1 MAKREIIKE
10 RVPVPERDPKERVKD
25 FKEVKLGYT
34 PQLAMEEA
42 KRCLQCPHSPCVKAC
57 PVNVPIPQFIKLIEE
72 GKFVEAA
79 RKIKEENILPSVCG
93 RVCPQEIQCEGAC
106 VVGKVGD
113 PVAIGALEAF
123 AGDHEAS
130 VGYEK
135 IVITE
140 KRNRKVAIVG
150 SGPAGIACAADLI
163 KMGYE
168 VTIFEALHEPGGVL
182 VYGIP
187 EFRLPNEIVERE
199 LSFLKEMGAK
209 IELNF
214 IVGKTKTVY
223 ELLEEFDAVFIGSG
237 AGLPY
242 MLNIEGLNLNGVY
255 SANEFLTRVLF
266 MGAYRFPE
274 MDTPVFTGKR
284 IAVIG
289 GGNTA
294 MDVARTALRLKDVE
308 EVMVIYR
315 RSKEEMPARVEEV
328 KHAEE
333 EGVIFRTLT
342 NPVRF
347 VGENGWIKGIECVKM
362 ELGEPDESGRRKPIP
377 IPGSEFI
384 VEVDSVVMAI
394 GQGPNPVVV
403 DGVKE
408 IRRGKKGEI
417 IVDPE
422 TLMTDLPG
430 VFAGGDVIR
439 GGSTVI
445 VAMGDGRKAAK
456 GIHEYLSRKQ

>member
-1 MAKREIIKE
+1 MAKKEIIKK
-10 RVPVPERDPKERVKD
+10 RVPVPERDPQERIKD
-25 FKEVKLGYT
+25 FKEVKLGYS

-42 KRCLQCPHSPCVKAC
+42 KRCIQCPHSPCVKAC
-57 PVNVPIPQFIKLIEE
+57 PVNVPIPQFIKLIAE

-79 RKIKEENILPSVCG
+79 RKIKEENIMPSVCG

-135 IVITE
+135 FEIKE
-140 KRNRKVAIVG
+140 KTGKKIAIVG
-150 SGPAGIACAADLI
+150 SGPAGIACAADLV
-163 KMGYE
+163 KWGHD

-187 EFRLPNEIVERE
+187 EFRLPNETVRRE
-199 LSFLKEMGAK
+199 LDFLLDLGVKLK
-209 IELNF
+209 VNF
-214 IVGKTKTVY
+214 IVGKTKTIY

-255 SANEFLTRVLF
+255 SANEFLTRVIF
-266 MGAYRFPE
+266 MGANKFPE
-274 MDTPVFTGKR
+274 YDTPIFTGKR
-284 IAVIG
+284 VAVIG

-294 MDVARTALRLKDVE
+294 MDVARTAKRLKGVE
-308 EVMVIYR
+308 EVYIIYR
-315 RSKEEMPARVEEV
+315 RSEAEMPARVEEV
-328 KHAEE
+328 AHAKE
-333 EGVIFRTLT
+333 EGVIFKTLT

-347 VGENGWIKGIECVKM
+347 VGENGWLKAVECVKM
-362 ELGEPDESGRRKPIP
+362 ELSEPDESGRRRPVP
-377 IPGSEFI
+377 IPGSEFLI
-384 VEVDSVVMAI
+384 EVDTVVMAI

-403 DGVKE
+403 EGVKE
-408 IRRGKKGEI
+408 IKRGKKGEVL
-417 IVDPE
+417 VDPE

-445 VAMGDGRKAAK
+445 LAMGDGRKAAK
-456 GIHEYLSRKQ
+456 AIHEYVMNK

>member
-1 MAKREIIKE
+1 MAKREIIKK
-10 RVPVPERDPKERVKD
+10 RVPVPERDPKERIKD

-42 KRCLQCPHSPCVKAC
+42 KRCLQCPTAPCVKAC
-57 PVNVPIPQFIKLIEE
+57 PVKVPIPQFIKLIEE

-79 RKIKEENILPSVCG
+79 RKIKEENIMPSVCG

-123 AGDHEAS
+123 AGDYEAS

-135 IVITE
+135 FEIKE
-140 KRNRKVAIVG
+140 KTGKRIAIVG
-150 SGPAGIACAADLI
+150 SGPAGIACAADLV
-163 KMGYE
+163 KWGHD

-187 EFRLPNEIVERE
+187 EFRLPNETVKRE
-199 LSFLKEMGAK
+199 LEFLLNMGVK
-209 IELNF
+209 LELNF
-214 IVGKTKTVY
+214 IVGKTKTIY

-255 SANEFLTRVLF
+255 SANEFLTRIIF
-266 MGAYRFPE
+266 MGANKFPE
-274 MDTPVFTGKR
+274 YDTPVFTGKR
-284 IAVIG
+284 VAVIG

-294 MDVARTALRLKDVE
+294 MDVARTAKRLKEVE
-308 EVMVIYR
+308 EVYIIYR
-315 RSKEEMPARVEEV
+315 RSEAEMPARVEEV
-328 KHAEE
+328 HHAKE
-333 EGVIFRTLT
+333 EGVIFKTLT
-342 NPVRF
+342 NPVKF
-347 VGENGWIKGIECVKM
+347 IGENGWLKAIECVKM
-362 ELGEPDESGRRKPIP
+362 ELSEPDESGRRRPVP
-377 IPGSEFI
+377 IPGSEF
-384 VEVDSVVMAI
+384 VLEVDTVVMAI

-403 DGVKE
+403 EGVEE

-417 IVDPE
+417 LVDPE

-430 VFAGGDVIR
+430 VFAGGDVIH

-445 VAMGDGRKAAK
+445 IAMGDGRKAAK
-456 GIHEYLSRKQ
+456 AIHEYVMSK

>member
-1 MAKREIIKE
+1 MAKREIIKK
-10 RVPVPERDPKERVKD
+10 RVPVPERDPQERIKD

-42 KRCLQCPHSPCVKAC
+42 KRCLQCPTSPCVEAC
-57 PVNVPIPQFIKLIEE
+57 PVRVPIPQFIKLIEE

-79 RKIKEENILPSVCG
+79 RKIKEENIMPSVCG

-130 VGYEK
+130 VGYERFEIKEKTGKK
-135 IVITE
+135 I
-140 KRNRKVAIVG
+140 AIVG
-150 SGPAGIACAADLI
+150 SGPAGIACAADLV
-163 KMGYE
+163 KWGHD

-187 EFRLPNEIVERE
+187 EFRLPNETVKRE
-199 LSFLKEMGAK
+199 LEFLLNMGVK
-209 IELNF
+209 LELNF
-214 IVGKTKTVY
+214 IVGKTKTIY

-255 SANEFLTRVLF
+255 SANEFLTRIIF
-266 MGAYRFPE
+266 MGANKFPE
-274 MDTPVFTGKR
+274 YDTPVFTGKR
-284 IAVIG
+284 VAVIG

-294 MDVARTALRLKDVE
+294 MDVARTAKRLKEVE
-308 EVMVIYR
+308 EVYIIYR
-315 RSKEEMPARVEEV
+315 RSEAEMPARVEEV
-328 KHAEE
+328 HHAKE
-333 EGVIFRTLT
+333 EGIIFKTLT
-342 NPVRF
+342 NPIRF
-347 VGENGWIKGIECVKM
+347 IGENGWLKAIECVKM
-362 ELGEPDESGRRKPIP
+362 ELSEPDESGRRRPVP
-377 IPGSEFI
+377 IPGSEFTI
-384 VEVDSVVMAI
+384 EVDTVVMAI

-403 DGVKE
+403 EGVEE
-408 IRRGKKGEI
+408 IRKGKKGEI
-417 IVDPE
+417 LVDPE

-430 VFAGGDVIR
+430 VFAGGDVIH

-445 VAMGDGRKAAK
+445 IAMGDGRRAAK
-456 GIHEYLSRKQ
+456 AIHEYVMSK

>member
-1 MAKREIIKE
+1 MARREIIKK

-25 FKEVKLGYT
+25 FREVKLGYT

-42 KRCLQCPHSPCVKAC
+42 KRCLQCAHSPCVEAC
-57 PVNVPIPQFIKLIEE
+57 PVRVPIPQFIKLIEE

-135 IVITE
+135 FPIPE
-140 KRNRKVAIVG
+140 KSGKRVAVVG
-150 SGPAGIACAADLI
+150 SGPASIACAADLL
-163 KMGYE
+163 KWGHD

-187 EFRLPNEIVERE
+187 EFRLPNEIVKRE
-199 LSFLKEMGAK
+199 LRFLEEMGAK
-209 IELNF
+209 IVLNF
-214 IVGKTKTVY
+214 VVGKTKTIY

-255 SANEFLTRVLF
+255 SANEFLTRIIF
-266 MGAYRFPE
+266 MGANRFPE
-274 MDTPVFTGKR
+274 VDTPVYVGKR
-284 IAVIG
+284 VAVIG

-294 MDVARTALRLKDVE
+294 MDVARTAVRLEGVE
-308 EVMVIYR
+308 EVYVVYR
-315 RSKEEMPARVEEV
+315 RSESEMPARVEEV
-328 KHAEE
+328 HHAKE
-333 EGVIFRTLT
+333 EGVIFKTLT

-347 VGENGWIKGIECVKM
+347 VGENGWVTGVECVKM
-362 ELGEPDESGRRKPIP
+362 ELGEPDESGRRRPVP

-384 VEVDSVVMAI
+384 LEVDTVVMAI
-394 GQGPNPVVV
+394 GQGP
-403 DGVKE
+403 
-408 IRRGKKGEI
+408 
-417 IVDPE
+417 
-422 TLMTDLPG
+422 
-430 VFAGGDVIR
+430 
-439 GGSTVI
+439 
-445 VAMGDGRKAAK
+445 
-456 GIHEYLSRKQ
+456 

>member
-1 MAKREIIKE
+1 MAKREIIKK
-10 RVPVPERDPKERVKD
+10 RVPVPERDPQERIKD

-42 KRCLQCPHSPCVKAC
+42 KRCLQCPTAPCVKAC
-57 PVNVPIPQFIKLIEE
+57 PVNIQIPQFIKLIEE

-79 RKIKEENILPSVCG
+79 RKIKEDNIMPSVCG

-123 AGDHEAS
+123 AGDYEAS

-135 IVITE
+135 FEIKE
-140 KRNRKVAIVG
+140 KTGKRIAIVG
-150 SGPAGIACAADLI
+150 SGPAGIACAADLV
-163 KMGYE
+163 KWGHD

-187 EFRLPNEIVERE
+187 EFRLPNETVKRE
-199 LSFLKEMGAK
+199 LDFLLSMGVNL
-209 IELNF
+209 ELNF
-214 IVGKTKTVY
+214 IVGKTKTIY

-255 SANEFLTRVLF
+255 SANEFLTRIIF
-266 MGAYRFPE
+266 MGANKFPE
-274 MDTPVFTGKR
+274 YDTPVFTGKR
-284 IAVIG
+284 VAVIG

-294 MDVARTALRLKDVE
+294 MDVARTAKRLKEVE
-308 EVMVIYR
+308 EVYIIYR
-315 RSKEEMPARVEEV
+315 RSEAEMPARVEEV
-328 KHAEE
+328 HHAKE
-333 EGVIFRTLT
+333 EGIIFKTLT
-342 NPVRF
+342 NPIRF
-347 VGENGWIKGIECVKM
+347 IGENGWLKAIECVKM
-362 ELGEPDESGRRKPIP
+362 ELSEPDESGRRRPVP

-384 VEVDSVVMAI
+384 IEVDTVVMAI

-403 DGVKE
+403 EGVKE
-408 IRRGKKGEI
+408 IRRGRKGEI
-417 IVDPE
+417 LVDPE

-430 VFAGGDVIR
+430 VFAGGDVIH

-445 VAMGDGRKAAK
+445 IAMGDGRKAAK
-456 GIHEYLSRKQ
+456 AIHEYVMSK

>member
-1 MAKREIIKE
+1 MAKREIIKK
-10 RVPVPERDPKERVKD
+10 RVPVPERDPKERIKD

-42 KRCLQCPHSPCVKAC
+42 KRCLQCPTAPCVKAC
-57 PVNVPIPQFIKLIEE
+57 PVRVPIPQFIKLIEE

-79 RKIKEENILPSVCG
+79 RKIKEENIMPSVCG

-135 IVITE
+135 FEIKE
-140 KRNRKVAIVG
+140 KTGKKIAIVG
-150 SGPAGIACAADLI
+150 SGPAGIACAADLV
-163 KMGYE
+163 KWGHD

-187 EFRLPNEIVERE
+187 EFRLPNETVKRE
-199 LSFLKEMGAK
+199 LEFLLNMGVK
-209 IELNF
+209 LELNF
-214 IVGKTKTVY
+214 IVGKTKTIY

-255 SANEFLTRVLF
+255 SANEFLTRIIF
-266 MGAYRFPE
+266 MGANKFPE
-274 MDTPVFTGKR
+274 YDTPVFTGKR
-284 IAVIG
+284 VAVIG

-294 MDVARTALRLKDVE
+294 MDVARTAKRLKEVE
-308 EVMVIYR
+308 EVYIIYR
-315 RSKEEMPARVEEV
+315 RSEAEMPARVEEV
-328 KHAEE
+328 HHAKE
-333 EGVIFRTLT
+333 EGVIFKTLT
-342 NPVRF
+342 NPVKF
-347 VGENGWIKGIECVKM
+347 IGENGWLKAIECVKM
-362 ELGEPDESGRRKPIP
+362 ELSEPDESGRRRPVP
-377 IPGSEFI
+377 IPGSEF
-384 VEVDSVVMAI
+384 VLEVDTVVMAI

-403 DGVKE
+403 EGVEE

-417 IVDPE
+417 LVDPE

-430 VFAGGDVIR
+430 VFAGGDVIH

-445 VAMGDGRKAAK
+445 IAMGDGRKAAK
-456 GIHEYLSRKQ
+456 AIHEYVMSK

>member
-1 MAKREIIKE
+1 MAKKEIIKN
-10 RVPVPERDPKERVKD
+10 RVPVPERDPKERIKD
-25 FKEVKLGYT
+25 FNEVKLGYS

-42 KRCLQCPHSPCVKAC
+42 KRCLQCPHAPCVKAC
-57 PVNVPIPQFIKLIEE
+57 PVNVPIPQFIKLIAE

-79 RKIKEENILPSVCG
+79 RKIKEENIMPSVCG
-93 RVCPQEIQCEGAC
+93 RVCPQEIQCEGVC

-135 IVITE
+135 FEVKE
-140 KRNRKVAIVG
+140 KTGKRIAIVG
-150 SGPAGIACAADLI
+150 SGPAGIACAADLA
-163 KMGYE
+163 KWGHD

-182 VYGIP
+182 VYGVP
-187 EFRLPNEIVERE
+187 EFRLPNETVKRE
-199 LSFLKEMGAK
+199 IDFLLELGVKLK
-209 IELNF
+209 LNF
-214 IVGKTKTVY
+214 IVGKTKTIY

-255 SANEFLTRVLF
+255 SANEFLTRVIF
-266 MGAYRFPE
+266 MGANRFPE
-274 MDTPVFTGKR
+274 TDTPIYTGKR
-284 IAVIG
+284 VAVIG

-294 MDVARTALRLKDVE
+294 MDVARTAKRLKGVE
-308 EVMVIYR
+308 EVYVIYR
-315 RSKEEMPARVEEV
+315 RSEAEMPARLEEV
-328 KHAEE
+328 IHAKE
-333 EGVIFRTLT
+333 EGIIFKTLT

-347 VGENGWIKGIECVKM
+347 IGDNGWLKAVECVKM
-362 ELGEPDESGRRKPIP
+362 KLSEPDESGRRKPVP
-377 IPGSEFI
+377 IPGSEFLI
-384 VEVDSVVMAI
+384 EVDTVVMAI

-403 DGVKE
+403 EGVKE
-408 IRRGKKGEI
+408 IKRGKKGEI

-456 GIHEYLSRKQ
+456 AIHEYVMSK

>member
-10 RVPVPERDPKERVKD
+10 RVPVPERDPEERIRD
-25 FKEVKLGYT
+25 FREVKLGYT

-57 PVNVPIPQFIKLIEE
+57 PVNVPIPKFIKLIEE

-106 VVGKVGD
+106 VVGKVGT

-130 VGYEK
+130 IGYEK
-135 IVITE
+135 IEIRKKLG
-140 KRNRKVAIVG
+140 KRVAVVG

-168 VTIFEALHEPGGVL
+168 VTIFEALHQPGGVL

-199 LSFLKEMGAK
+199 LRFLQDMGVK

-214 IVGKTKTVY
+214 IVGKTKTIY

-255 SANEFLTRVLF
+255 SANEFLTRVIF
-266 MGAYRFPE
+266 MEGYKFPE
-274 MDTPVFTGKR
+274 VDTPVYTGKR
-284 IAVIG
+284 LAVIG

-294 MDVARTALRLKDVE
+294 MDVARTAKRLKDVE
-308 EVMVIYR
+308 EVFVIYR
-315 RSKEEMPARVEEV
+315 RSKEEMPARIEEV

-333 EGVIFRTLT
+333 EGVVFKTLT

-362 ELGEPDESGRRKPIP
+362 ELGEPDESGRRRPIP
-377 IPGSEFI
+377 IEGSEFI
-384 VEVDSVVMAI
+384 IEVDSVVMAI

-408 IRRGKKGEI
+408 IKRGKKGEV

-445 VAMGDGRKAAK
+445 VAMGDGRRAAK
-456 GIHEYLSRKQ
+456 GIDRYLREKN

>member
-1 MAKREIIKE
+1 MAKREIIKK
-10 RVPVPERDPKERVKD
+10 RVPVPERDPQERIKD

-42 KRCLQCPHSPCVKAC
+42 KRCLQCPTAPCVKAC
-57 PVNVPIPQFIKLIEE
+57 PVNVPIPQFLKLIEE

-79 RKIKEENILPSVCG
+79 RKIKEENIMPSVCG

-123 AGDHEAS
+123 AGDYEAS

-135 IVITE
+135 FEIKE
-140 KRNRKVAIVG
+140 KTGKKIAIVG
-150 SGPAGIACAADLI
+150 SGPAGIACAADLV
-163 KMGYE
+163 KLGHD

-182 VYGIP
+182 VYGVP
-187 EFRLPNEIVERE
+187 EFRLPNETVKRE
-199 LSFLKEMGAK
+199 IDFLLNMGVK
-209 IELNF
+209 LELNF
-214 IVGKTKTVY
+214 IVGKTKTIY

-255 SANEFLTRVLF
+255 SANEFLTRIIF
-266 MGAYRFPE
+266 MGANKFPE
-274 MDTPVFTGKR
+274 YDTPVFTGKR
-284 IAVIG
+284 VAVIG

-294 MDVARTALRLKDVE
+294 MDVARTAKRLKEVE
-308 EVMVIYR
+308 EVYVIYR
-315 RSKEEMPARVEEV
+315 RSEAEMPARVEEV
-328 KHAEE
+328 HHAKE
-333 EGVIFRTLT
+333 EGVIFKTLT

-347 VGENGWIKGIECVKM
+347 VGENGWLKAVECVKM
-362 ELGEPDESGRRKPIP
+362 ELSEPDESGRRRPIP
-377 IPGSEFI
+377 IPGSEFLL
-384 VEVDSVVMAI
+384 EVDTVVMAI

-403 DGVKE
+403 EGVKE

-417 IVDPE
+417 LVDPE

-430 VFAGGDVIR
+430 VFAGGDVIH

-445 VAMGDGRKAAK
+445 IAMGDGRKAAK
-456 GIHEYLSRKQ
+456 AIHEYVMSK

>member
-1 MAKREIIKE
+1 MAKKEIIKE
-10 RVPVPERDPKERVKD
+10 RVPVPERDPKERIKD
-25 FKEVKLGYT
+25 FKEVKLGYS
-34 PQLAMEEA
+34 PQLAVEEA
-42 KRCLQCPHSPCVKAC
+42 KRCIQCPHSPCVKAC
-57 PVNVPIPQFIKLIEE
+57 PVNVPIPQFIKLIAE

-79 RKIKEENILPSVCG
+79 RKIKEENIMPSVCG

-135 IVITE
+135 FEIKQKTG
-140 KRNRKVAIVG
+140 KRIAIVG
-150 SGPAGIACAADLI
+150 SGPAGIACAADLV
-163 KMGYE
+163 KLGHD

-187 EFRLPNEIVERE
+187 EFRLPNETVKRE
-199 LSFLKEMGAK
+199 LDFLLDLGVELK
-209 IELNF
+209 LNF
-214 IVGKTKTVY
+214 IVGKTKTIY

-255 SANEFLTRVLF
+255 SANEFLTRIIF
-266 MGAYRFPE
+266 MGANRFPE
-274 MDTPVFTGKR
+274 YDTPVFTGKR
-284 IAVIG
+284 LAVIG

-294 MDVARTALRLKDVE
+294 MDVARTAIRLSGVE
-308 EVMVIYR
+308 EVYVIYR
-315 RSKEEMPARVEEV
+315 RSEAEMPARVEEV
-328 KHAEE
+328 KHAKE
-333 EGVIFRTLT
+333 EGVIFKTLT

-347 VGENGWIKGIECVKM
+347 VGENGWLKAVECIRM
-362 ELGEPDESGRRKPIP
+362 ELSEPDESGRRRPVPIP
-377 IPGSEFI
+377 NSEFLI
-384 VEVDSVVMAI
+384 EVDSVVMAI

-403 DGVKE
+403 EGVKE
-408 IRRGKKGEI
+408 IKRGKKGEI

-445 VAMGDGRKAAK
+445 LAMGDGRKAAK
-456 GIHEYLSRKQ
+456 AIHEYVMNK

>member
-1 MAKREIIKE
+1 MAKREIIKK
-10 RVPVPERDPKERVKD
+10 RVPVPEREPKERIKD

-42 KRCLQCPHSPCVKAC
+42 KRCLQCPTAPCVEAC
-57 PVNVPIPQFIKLIEE
+57 PVRVPIPQFIKLIEE

-79 RKIKEENILPSVCG
+79 RKIKEENIMPSVCG

-106 VVGKVGD
+106 VVGKVGE

-135 IVITE
+135 FEIKE
-140 KRNRKVAIVG
+140 KTGKKIAIVG
-150 SGPAGIACAADLI
+150 SGPAGIACAADLV
-163 KMGYE
+163 KWGHD

-187 EFRLPNEIVERE
+187 EFRLPNETVKRE
-199 LSFLKEMGAK
+199 LEFLLNMGVK
-209 IELNF
+209 LELNF
-214 IVGKTKTVY
+214 IVGKTKTIY

-255 SANEFLTRVLF
+255 SANEFLTRIIF
-266 MGAYRFPE
+266 MGANKFPE
-274 MDTPVFTGKR
+274 YDTPVFTGKKV
-284 IAVIG
+284 AVIG

-294 MDVARTALRLKDVE
+294 MDVARTAKRLKEVE
-308 EVMVIYR
+308 EVYIIYR
-315 RSKEEMPARVEEV
+315 RSEAEMPARVEEV
-328 KHAEE
+328 HHAKE
-333 EGVIFRTLT
+333 EGVIFKTLT

-347 VGENGWIKGIECVKM
+347 IGENGWLKAIECVKM
-362 ELGEPDESGRRKPIP
+362 ELSEPDESGRRRPVP
-377 IPGSEFI
+377 IPGSEFLL
-384 VEVDSVVMAI
+384 EVDTVVMAI

-403 DGVKE
+403 EGVEE

-417 IVDPE
+417 LVDPE

-430 VFAGGDVIR
+430 VFAGGDVIH

-445 VAMGDGRKAAK
+445 IAMGDGRKAAK
-456 GIHEYLSRKQ
+456 AIHEYVMSK

>member
-1 MAKREIIKE
+1 MAKKEIIKK
-10 RVPVPERDPKERVKD
+10 RVPVPERDPQERIKD
-25 FKEVKLGYT
+25 FKEVKLGYS

-42 KRCLQCPHSPCVKAC
+42 KRCIQCPNSPCVKAC
-57 PVNVPIPQFIKLIEE
+57 PVNVPIPQFIKLIAE

-79 RKIKEENILPSVCG
+79 RKIKEENIMPSVCG

-135 IVITE
+135 FEIKE
-140 KRNRKVAIVG
+140 KTGKKIAIVG
-150 SGPAGIACAADLI
+150 SGPAGIACAADLV
-163 KMGYE
+163 KWGHD

-187 EFRLPNEIVERE
+187 EFRLPNETVKRE
-199 LSFLKEMGAK
+199 LDFLLDLGVKLK
-209 IELNF
+209 VNF
-214 IVGKTKTVY
+214 VVGKTKTIY

-255 SANEFLTRVLF
+255 SANEFLTRVIF
-266 MGAYRFPE
+266 MGANKFPE
-274 MDTPVFTGKR
+274 YDTPIFTGKR
-284 IAVIG
+284 VAVIG

-294 MDVARTALRLKDVE
+294 MDVARTAKRLKGVE
-308 EVMVIYR
+308 EVYIIYR
-315 RSKEEMPARVEEV
+315 RSEAEMPARVEEV
-328 KHAEE
+328 AHAKE
-333 EGVIFRTLT
+333 EGVIFKTLT

-347 VGENGWIKGIECVKM
+347 IGENGWLKAIECVKM
-362 ELGEPDESGRRKPIP
+362 ELSEPDESGRRRPVP
-377 IPGSEFI
+377 IPGSEFTI
-384 VEVDSVVMAI
+384 EVDTVVMAI

-430 VFAGGDVIR
+430 VFAGGDVIH

-445 VAMGDGRKAAK
+445 IAMGDGRKAAK
-456 GIHEYLSRKQ
+456 AIHEYVMSK

>member
-1 MAKREIIKE
+1 MAKREIIKK
-10 RVPVPERDPKERVKD
+10 RVPVPERDPKERIKD

-42 KRCLQCPHSPCVKAC
+42 KRCLQCPTAPCVKAC
-57 PVNVPIPQFIKLIEE
+57 PVRVPIPQFIKLIEE

-79 RKIKEENILPSVCG
+79 RKIKEENIMPSVCG

-135 IVITE
+135 FEIKE
-140 KRNRKVAIVG
+140 KTGKKIAIVG
-150 SGPAGIACAADLI
+150 SGPAGIACAADLV
-163 KMGYE
+163 KWGHD

-187 EFRLPNEIVERE
+187 EFRLPNETVKRE
-199 LSFLKEMGAK
+199 LEFLLNMGVK
-209 IELNF
+209 LELNF
-214 IVGKTKTVY
+214 IVGKTKTIY

-255 SANEFLTRVLF
+255 SANEFLTRIIF
-266 MGAYRFPE
+266 MGANRFPE
-274 MDTPVFTGKR
+274 YDTPVFTGKR
-284 IAVIG
+284 VAVIG

-294 MDVARTALRLKDVE
+294 MDVARTAKRLKEVE
-308 EVMVIYR
+308 EVYLIYR
-315 RSKEEMPARVEEV
+315 RSEAEMPARVEEV
-328 KHAEE
+328 HHAKE
-333 EGVIFRTLT
+333 EGVIFKTLT
-342 NPVRF
+342 NPVKF
-347 VGENGWIKGIECVKM
+347 IGENGWLKAIECVKM
-362 ELGEPDESGRRKPIP
+362 ELSEPDESGRRRPVP
-377 IPGSEFI
+377 IPGSEF
-384 VEVDSVVMAI
+384 VLEVDTVVMAI

-403 DGVKE
+403 EGVEE

-417 IVDPE
+417 LVDPE

-430 VFAGGDVIR
+430 VFAGGDVIH

-445 VAMGDGRKAAK
+445 IAMGDGRKAAK
-456 GIHEYLSRKQ
+456 AIHEYVMSK

>member
-1 MAKREIIKE
+1 MAKKEIIKK
-10 RVPVPERDPKERVKD
+10 RVPVPERDPQERIKD
-25 FKEVKLGYT
+25 FKEVKLGYS

-42 KRCLQCPHSPCVKAC
+42 KRCIQCAHMPCVKAC
-57 PVNVPIPQFIKLIEE
+57 PVNVPIPQFIKLIAE

-79 RKIKEENILPSVCG
+79 RKIKEENIMPSVCG

-135 IVITE
+135 FEIKE
-140 KRNRKVAIVG
+140 KTGKKIAIVG
-150 SGPAGIACAADLI
+150 SGPAGIACAADLV
-163 KMGYE
+163 KWGHD

-187 EFRLPNEIVERE
+187 EFRLPNETVRRE
-199 LSFLKEMGAK
+199 LDFLLDLGVKLK
-209 IELNF
+209 VNF
-214 IVGKTKTVY
+214 IVGKTKTIY

-255 SANEFLTRVLF
+255 SANEFLTRVIF
-266 MGAYRFPE
+266 MGANKFPE
-274 MDTPVFTGKR
+274 YDTPIFTGKR
-284 IAVIG
+284 VAVIG

-294 MDVARTALRLKDVE
+294 MDVARTAKRLKGVE
-308 EVMVIYR
+308 EVYIIYR
-315 RSKEEMPARVEEV
+315 RSEAEMPARVEEV
-328 KHAEE
+328 AHAKE
-333 EGVIFRTLT
+333 EGVIFKTLT

-347 VGENGWIKGIECVKM
+347 VGENGWLKAVECVKM
-362 ELGEPDESGRRKPIP
+362 ELSEPDESGRRRPVP
-377 IPGSEFI
+377 IPGSEFLI
-384 VEVDSVVMAI
+384 EVDTVVMAI

-403 DGVKE
+403 EGVKE
-408 IRRGKKGEI
+408 IKRGKKGEVL
-417 IVDPE
+417 VDPE

-445 VAMGDGRKAAK
+445 LAMGDGRKAAK
-456 GIHEYLSRKQ
+456 AIHEYVMNK